1 MDLIVEMQNKP
12 VARRSARSLSKRSR
26 WSPIAL
32 TLLALVA
39 CSHQPSAPR
48 GANVPV
54 TLKDYRIQSS
64 VTTVPA
70 GTVIFNVHSQGPSTH
85 ELAVFETTRP
95 ADQLPLGTDG
105 LRIDEDSSLLREA
118 GELDQVDIGETETFV
133 LRLTPGKYVLVC
145 NMEGHY
151 LGGMYLSLIVH

>member
-1 MDLIVEMQNKP
+1 M
-12 VARRSARSLSKRSR
+12 
-26 WSPIAL
+26 
-32 TLLALVA
+32 LALVS
-39 CSHQPSAPR
+39 CSHQPAAQR

-54 TLKDYRIQSS
+54 TLEDYRIRSS
-64 VTTVPA
+64 VTTVPT

-85 ELAVFETTRP
+85 ELAVLETTQL

-105 LRIDEDSSLLREA
+105 LTIDEDSSLLRET

-133 LRLTPGKYVLVC
+133 LRLSPGKYVLVC